1 MSQLLRKRSKLT
13 GFWIVLSIWVVCL
26 FYLLFEGGKIP
37 LMLLAMLSILTCY
50 WAIGRFNGI
59 KRLRLERKFAVSQGY
74 IHAGEHVS
82 VSLTIMLPKFISI
95 PYLVVSE
102 MLQRHNGEKWSF
114 ESSVV
119 PNHQQGAEMHYVT
132 PPLERGTYNFAPT
145 TCQGKDL
152 FGIITYSGNFSTSGE
167 LRVLPRTI
175 FIPHWNMYSGQVWLK
190 GSEFT
195 SKISRRETTQIN
207 GIRDYAY
214 GDKMSRIHW
223 AATAK
228 TGSWKSKE
236 FERETLPKI
245 IVVLDAHQ
253 ASYKQSEQFEL
264 AVSTAASI
272 LEYGIR
278 EGLSIGLCT
287 LAHEITSFAPIGGV
301 LSIQQMLRHL
311 VDLDV
316 TGSGKHE
323 HRLESI
329 SHYFTSGCFFVFISP
344 TPSNELQKVFHFS
357 KSKLM
362 TPYHIQI
369 GDNSTIQTK
378 RSLSGI
384 YVTSLEQLPVMMGG
398 GRTA

>member
-1 MSQLLRKRSKLT
+1 MSHLLRKRSKPA

-37 LMLLAMLSILTCY
+37 MMLLAMISILTCY
-50 WAIGRFNGI
+50 WVIGRFNGI
-59 KRLRLERKFAVSQGY
+59 QRLKLERNFAVAQGY
-74 IHAGEHVS
+74 IHAGEHVA
-82 VSLTIMLPKFISI
+82 VNLRITPPKFISI

-102 MLQRHNGEKWSF
+102 VLQRHNGEKWSF
-114 ESSVV
+114 ESSIV
-119 PNHQQGAEMHYVT
+119 PNHQQGTEMHYVT
-132 PPLERGTYNFAPT
+132 PPLERGTYHFAPT
-145 TCQGKDL
+145 SCQGKDL
-152 FGIITYSGNFSTSGE
+152 FGIITYSGSFETSGV

-175 FIPHWNMYSGQVWLK
+175 FIPHWDMYSGQVWLK
-190 GSEFT
+190 GSELT
-195 SKISRRETTQIN
+195 SKTSRRETTQIN

-228 TGSWKSKE
+228 TGAWKSKE

-245 IVVLDAHQ
+245 VVVLDAHQ
-253 ASYKQSEQFEL
+253 ASYTQSEQFEL
-264 AVSTAASI
+264 AVSTTASI
-272 LEYGIR
+272 LEYGVR
-278 EGLSIGLCT
+278 EGLSVGLCT
-287 LAHEITSFAPIGGV
+287 LAHEITPFAPSGGV
-301 LSIQQMLRHL
+301 SVQQMLRHL
-311 VDLDV
+311 VDIDV

-329 SHYFTSGCFFVFISP
+329 SHYFNSGCFFVFVSP
-344 TPSNELQKVFHFS
+344 IPSTELIDVFRFA

-369 GDNSTIQTK
+369 GDENIGQTK
-378 RSLSGI
+378 RSLAGI
-384 YVTSLEQLPVMMGG
+384 YITSLQQLPIMMGG

>member
-1 MSQLLRKRSKLT
+1 M
-13 GFWIVLSIWVVCL
+13 I
-26 FYLLFEGGKIP
+26 
-37 LMLLAMLSILTCY
+37 SILTCY

-59 KRLRLERKFAVSQGY
+59 QRLRLERNIGVSQGY
-74 IHAGEHVS
+74 IHAGEHVDIRLKITPS
-82 VSLTIMLPKFISI
+82 KFISI
-95 PYLVVSE
+95 PYLVVNE
-102 MLQRHNGEKWSF
+102 VLQRHNGEKWSF
-114 ESSVV
+114 ESSIV
-119 PNHQQGAEMHYVT
+119 PNQQQGSEMHYVT
-132 PPLERGTYNFAPT
+132 PALERGTYSFAPT

-152 FGIITYSGNFSTSGE
+152 FGIITYSGSFETFAE

-175 FIPHWNMYSGQVWLK
+175 FIPHWDMLSGQIWLK
-190 GSEFT
+190 GSELT
-195 SKISRRETTQIN
+195 SKSSRRETTQIN

-245 IVVLDAHQ
+245 VVVLDAHQ
-253 ASYKQSEQFEL
+253 ASYGQSEQFEL

-272 LEYGIR
+272 LEYGVR

-287 LAHEITSFAPIGGV
+287 LAYEITPFAPTGGLV
-301 LSIQQMLRHL
+301 PIQQMLRHL
-311 VDLDV
+311 VDLDS
-316 TGSGKHE
+316 TGSGEHE

-329 SHYFTSGCFFVFISP
+329 SHYFSSGCFFVFVSP
-344 TPSNELQKVFHFS
+344 IPSIKLTNVFRFA

-362 TPYHIQI
+362 TPYHFQI
-369 GDNSTIQTK
+369 GEDNAVQRNK
-378 RSLSGI
+378 SLSGLYI
-384 YVTSLEQLPVMMGG
+384 TSLQQLPIVMGG

>member
-1 MSQLLRKRSKLT
+1 MSHLLRKRSKLT
-13 GFWIVLSIWVVCL
+13 GFWIILSIWVVCL

-37 LMLLAMLSILTCY
+37 MMLLAMISILTCY
-50 WAIGRFNGI
+50 WVIGRFNGI
-59 KRLRLERKFAVSQGY
+59 QRLKLERKFAVAQGY
-74 IHAGEHVS
+74 IHAGEHVA
-82 VSLTIMLPKFISI
+82 VNLRITPPKFISI

-102 MLQRHNGEKWSF
+102 VLQRHNGEKWSF
-114 ESSVV
+114 ESSIV
-119 PNHQQGAEMHYVT
+119 PNHQQGTEMHYVT

-152 FGIITYSGNFSTSGE
+152 FGIITYSGSFETSGE

-175 FIPHWNMYSGQVWLK
+175 FIPHWDMYSGQVWLK
-190 GSEFT
+190 GSELT
-195 SKISRRETTQIN
+195 SKTSRRETTQIN

-245 IVVLDAHQ
+245 VVVLDAHQ
-253 ASYKQSEQFEL
+253 ASYVQAEQFEL
-264 AVSTAASI
+264 AVSTTASI

-278 EGLSIGLCT
+278 EGLSVGLCT
-287 LAHEITSFAPIGGV
+287 LAHEITPFAPSGGV
-301 LSIQQMLRHL
+301 SVQQMLRHL
-311 VDLDV
+311 VDIDV

-329 SHYFTSGCFFVFISP
+329 SHYFTSGCFFVFVSP
-344 TPSNELQKVFHFS
+344 MPSTELIDVFRFA

-362 TPYHIQI
+362 TPYYIQI
-369 GDNSTIQTK
+369 GDENVVQAK

-384 YVTSLEQLPVMMGG
+384 YVTSLQQLPIMMGG

>member
-1 MSQLLRKRSKLT
+1 MSHLLRKRSKLT
-13 GFWIVLSIWVVCL
+13 EFWIVLSIWVVCL

-37 LMLLAMLSILTCY
+37 MMLLAMISILTCY
-50 WAIGRFNGI
+50 WVIGRFNGI
-59 KRLRLERKFAVSQGY
+59 QRLKLERKFALTQGY
-74 IHAGEHVS
+74 IHAGEHVA
-82 VSLTIMLPKFISI
+82 VNLRITPPKFISI

-102 MLQRHNGEKWSF
+102 VLQRHNGEKWSF
-114 ESSVV
+114 ESSIV
-119 PNHQQGAEMHYVT
+119 PNHQQGTEMSYVT
-132 PPLERGTYNFAPT
+132 PPLERGTYHFAPT

-152 FGIITYSGNFSTSGE
+152 FGIITYSGSFETSGE

-175 FIPHWNMYSGQVWLK
+175 FIPHWDMYSGQVWLK
-190 GSEFT
+190 GSELT
-195 SKISRRETTQIN
+195 SKTSRRETTQIN

-228 TGSWKSKE
+228 TGAWKSKE
-236 FERETLPKI
+236 FERETLPKVV
-245 IVVLDAHQ
+245 VVLDAHQ
-253 ASYKQSEQFEL
+253 ASYNQVEQFEL
-264 AVSTAASI
+264 AVSTTASI
-272 LEYGIR
+272 LEYGVR
-278 EGLSIGLCT
+278 EGLSVGLCT
-287 LAHEITSFAPIGGV
+287 LAHEITPFAPSGGV
-301 LSIQQMLRHL
+301 SIQQMLRHL
-311 VDLDV
+311 VDIDV

-329 SHYFTSGCFFVFISP
+329 SHYFTSGCFFVFVSP
-344 TPSNELQKVFHFS
+344 LSSTELIDVFRFA

-369 GDNSTIQTK
+369 GDENVVQTK

-384 YVTSLEQLPVMMGG
+384 YVTSLQQLPIMMGG